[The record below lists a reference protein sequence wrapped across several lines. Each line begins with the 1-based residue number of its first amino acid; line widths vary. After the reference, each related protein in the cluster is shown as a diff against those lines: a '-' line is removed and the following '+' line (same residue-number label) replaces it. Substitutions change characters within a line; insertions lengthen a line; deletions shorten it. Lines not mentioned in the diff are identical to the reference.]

1 MNLFLRKPK
10 SAQRKGLKN
19 KSLVLLSFGYFSFRE
34 RAAVPPAKLDVFENK
49 RFSAYP
55 DDFFLFV
62 RAAFFWL
69 LFFPRKKSNIPLLL
83 FYKSPLTV
91 GGNYVIIN
99 KVKKERHL

>member
-55 DDFFLFV
+55 DDFVLFV

-69 LFFPRKKSNIPLLL
+69 LFFPRKKSNIYPPTFLQIPLD
-83 FYKSPLTV
+83 S
-91 GGNYVIIN
+91 GW
-99 KVKKERHL
+99 